1 MHAEDMDNFTKDAKD
16 IAAGAPDN
24 ANGRFSTLGWAPGFA
39 TDRELERTV
48 TWTIG
53 ETGDVSGGAGPQR
66 DVPSNEDRA
75 DGRDD
80 G

>member
-1 MHAEDMDNFTKDAKD
+1 V
-16 IAAGAPDN
+16 
-24 ANGRFSTLGWAPGFA
+24 
-39 TDRELERTV
+39 ERTV

-53 ETGDVSGGAGPQR
+53 ASPDVSGGAGPER
-66 DVPSNEDRA
+66 NAPGEDRA